1 MIGMDHISQ
10 EDKRSSWAGT
20 SRMKKLWYK
29 RTNRTTNKKDIIQS
43 DMRRL
48 LNDNF
53 SGDSYHFEI
62 NKGIK
67 V

>member
-1 MIGMDHISQ
+1 MGRDLKN
-10 EDKRSSWAGT
+10 E
-20 SRMKKLWYK
+20 KLWYK